1 MRGISI
7 GFLIAR
13 LIASGMLLLALSRLP
28 YSYYILLRWVVC
40 GTSAY
45 GAFKSVELEKS
56 GWAWILGI
64 ITLLFNPIIP
74 IHLSREIWAPV
85 DVITALIFVV
95 SLFTIRRKSYDDK
108 TES

>member
-1 MRGISI
+1 M
-7 GFLIAR
+7 IAR
-13 LIASGMLLLALSRLP
+13 LIASGMLFLALSRHP

-56 GWAWILGI
+56 GWAWVFGI
-64 ITLLFNPIIP
+64 IALLFNPIIP
-74 IHLSREIWAPV
+74 VHLSREIWAPI
-85 DVITALIFVV
+85 DIMASLIFVV
-95 SLFTIRRKSYDDK
+95 SIFTIRRGKYNDK

>member
-1 MRGISI
+1 MRGISVV
-7 GFLIAR
+7 FLIAR
-13 LIASGMLLLALSRLP
+13 LIASGMLLLALSRHP

-56 GWAWILGI
+56 GWAWVFGI
-64 ITLLFNPIIP
+64 IALLFNPIIP
-74 IHLSREIWAPV
+74 VHLSREIWAPV
-85 DVITALIFVV
+85 DMMAALIFVV
-95 SLFTIRRKSYDDK
+95 SIFTIRRGKYDDK